1 MALRP
6 YNPYFLIGDG
16 QVDLRVLYN
25 ISYGVYIVSSK
36 NGNRINGQIANTVF
50 QITSEPATI
59 AISINKNNFTHEFIV
74 KSKVFAVSVL
84 EQEVSMKFIGRFG
97 FKSGRDEDKFKGINY
112 KIGIT
117 GSPIIIENSLAYIE
131 AEVIEAIDVGT
142 HTLFIGKVVD
152 AENIK
157 KAKPLTYDYYH
168 QVKKGISPKAAPTY
182 IAKAESKINKEK
194 ERKELVKKMV
204 KYKCTVCGY
213 IYDPEKGDPESG
225 VNPGTSFENLP
236 DDWVCPVCGVGK
248 DDFEELS

>member
-1 MALRP
+1 MPLI
-6 YNPYFLIGDG
+6 FLTGDG

-25 ISYGVYIVSSK
+25 ISYGVYIISSK
-36 NGNRINGQIANTVF
+36 KEDRINGQIANTVF

-59 AISINKNNFTHEFIV
+59 AISINKKNFTHGFIN

-84 EQEVSMKFIGRFG
+84 EQEVDMKFIGRFG
-97 FKSGRDEDKFKGINY
+97 FKSGRDEDKFKGVNY
-112 KIGIT
+112 KIGVT
-117 GSPIIIENSLAYIE
+117 GSPIIMENTIAYIE
-131 AEVIEAIDVGT
+131 AEIIKAIDAGT

-168 QVKKGISPKAAPTY
+168 QVKKGISPKTAPTY
-182 IAKAESKINKEK
+182 IAKVEREINK
-194 ERKELVKKMV
+194 ERKEPEKMV

-225 VNPGTSFENLP
+225 INPGTSFEDLP

-248 DDFEELS
+248 DDFEEMS

>member
-1 MALRP
+1 MAIRP
-6 YNPYFLIGDG
+6 MPLIFLIGDG

-59 AISINKNNFTHEFIV
+59 AISINKKNFTHGFIT

-84 EQEVSMKFIGRFG
+84 EQEVDMKFIGRFG
-97 FKSGRDEDKFKGINY
+97 FKSGRDEDKFKGVNY
-112 KIGIT
+112 KIGVT
-117 GSPIIIENSLAYIE
+117 GSPIIMENTIAYIE
-131 AEVIEAIDVGT
+131 AEIIKAIDAGT

-168 QVKKGISPKAAPTY
+168 QVKKGISPKTAPTY
-182 IAKAESKINKEK
+182 IPKTEREINKEK
-194 ERKELVKKMV
+194 EREEPEKMV
-204 KYKCTVCGY
+204 KYECTVCGY

-225 VNPGTSFENLP
+225 VNPGTSFEDLP

>member
-1 MALRP
+1 M
-6 YNPYFLIGDG
+6 
-16 QVDLRVLYN
+16 DLRVLYN
-25 ISYGVYIVSSK
+25 ISYGLYIVSSK

-59 AISINKNNFTHEFIV
+59 AISINKKNFTHEFIT

-84 EQEVSMKFIGRFG
+84 EQAVSMKFIGRFG
-97 FKSGRDEDKFKGINY
+97 FKSGRDEDKFKGVNY
-112 KIGIT
+112 KIGAT
-117 GSPIIIENSLAYIE
+117 GSPIIMENTIAYIE
-131 AEVIEAIDVGT
+131 AEIIKAIDAGT

-182 IAKAESKINKEK
+182 IAKVEREINK
-194 ERKELVKKMV
+194 ERKETEKVV

-248 DDFEELS
+248 DDFEEMS